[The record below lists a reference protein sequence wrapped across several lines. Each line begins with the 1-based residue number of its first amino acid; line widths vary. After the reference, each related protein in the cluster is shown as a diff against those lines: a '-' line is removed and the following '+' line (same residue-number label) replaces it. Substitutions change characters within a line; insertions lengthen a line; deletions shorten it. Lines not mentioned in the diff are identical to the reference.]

1 MDMDDPEPED
11 PVSGPRCIISS
22 PCSPSQ
28 DHDEEELMMSHA
40 LEGLPVWRS
49 PSRSSDWGRRSDVP
63 PQHRSQDEQDL
74 VDAIS
79 KRTRA
84 HYSLADMSLDQ
95 LETFL
100 QESDEED
107 YFQNVDDE
115 EEYRKFLAAVQE
127 KVGPEEQN
135 NMVRKPNA
143 LDLVVLTLSSN
154 RARLPGR

>member
-1 MDMDDPEPED
+1 
-11 PVSGPRCIISS
+11 
-22 PCSPSQ
+22 
-28 DHDEEELMMSHA
+28 MMSHA
-40 LEGLPVWRS
+40 LEGLPEWRSS
-49 PSRSSDWGRRSDVP
+49 PSRSSEWGRRSDDRP
-63 PQHRSQDEQDL
+63 SQDEQDM

-115 EEYRKFLAAVQE
+115 EEYRKFLAAVQ
-127 KVGPEEQN
+127 GNGGLEEQKKL
-135 NMVRKPNA
+135 VKPRNA
-143 LDLVVLTLSSN
+143 ARVVIFVVLT
-154 RARLPGR
+154 P

>member
-1 MDMDDPEPED
+1 M
-11 PVSGPRCIISS
+11 C
-22 PCSPSQ
+22 
-28 DHDEEELMMSHA
+28 HA
-40 LEGLPVWRS
+40 LEGLPCPS
-49 PSRSSDWGRRSDVP
+49 PFRSSEWGRRSDGP
-63 PQHRSQDEQDL
+63 SHLRLQDEQDL

-127 KVGPEEQN
+127 KVGAEEDDK
-135 NMVRKPNA
+135 MVTPMNFIY
-143 LDLVVLTLSSN
+143 LSSFHSVLSCCK
-154 RARLPGR
+154 R

>member
-1 MDMDDPEPED
+1 
-11 PVSGPRCIISS
+11 
-22 PCSPSQ
+22 
-28 DHDEEELMMSHA
+28 MMSHA
-40 LEGLPVWRS
+40 LEGLPEWRS

-63 PQHRSQDEQDL
+63 SQPRSQDDQDL

-127 KVGPEEQN
+127 KVGPEEHDK
-135 NMVRKPNA
+135 MVNSLNA
-143 LDLVVLTLSSN
+143 LEFGHSHH
-154 RARLPGR
+154 

>member
-1 MDMDDPEPED
+1 
-11 PVSGPRCIISS
+11 
-22 PCSPSQ
+22 
-28 DHDEEELMMSHA
+28 MMSHA
-40 LEGLPVWRS
+40 LEGLSEWRS
-49 PSRSSDWGRRSDVP
+49 PSRGGDDEWRQRSDVP
-63 PQHRSQDEQDL
+63 PTHRSSAEQDEQDL
-74 VDAIS
+74 ADAIS

-127 KVGPEEQN
+127 KVGGQEDSA
-135 NMVRKPNA
+135 MVRA
-143 LDLVVLTLSSN
+143 LNVMSFGRSHSALSY
-154 RARLPGR
+154 RLRRHEY